1 MKRIGK
7 LVACML
13 IAISVLSADSMD
25 YRNIQPDMVSTI
37 SFMNCEYCAI
47 IAYRDQISDEIE
59 FARKLVEMCRENKYK
74 TIKFA
79 TDVRGYPSSLY
90 LNVYLTQ
97 KDFENG
103 KIYMKVKYV
112 TQEYDQN
119 NNIKDDIEKY
129 RLYIEKSLVS
139 KIGK

>member
-7 LVACML
+7 LFASVL
-13 IAISVLSADSMD
+13 IAVSALSADYSD
-25 YRNIQPDMVSTI
+25 YGNMQPDMVSTI
-37 SFMNCEYCAI
+37 SSMNYEYCAI
-47 IAYRDQISDEIE
+47 IAYRDQIPDKIE
-59 FARKLVEMCRENKYK
+59 FARKLIEMCRENEYE

-79 TDVRGYPSSLY
+79 TDVRGYPSGLY

-103 KIYMKVKYV
+103 KIYMKIKYV

-119 NNIKDDIEKY
+119 SNIKDDIEKY
-129 RLYIEKSLVS
+129 QLYIDNNLVS
-139 KIGK
+139 NG